1 MEISAVNKYRLAIG
15 AATVVNTAVAEKA
28 FDSRGIAL
36 YHAISGTVA
45 LGASALAPKVD
56 EEQGEEYTY
65 TDAALTFVG
74 GVIGGTVLS
83 GVFKGI
89 GTLLSKEAEDEADA
103 EEIANVIEEVTGL
116 TPED

>member
-1 MEISAVNKYRLAIG
+1 MEISAANKYRLAIG

-36 YHAISGTVA
+36 YHAISGTAA
-45 LGASALAPKVD
+45 LAASALVPEVAEN
-56 EEQGEEYTY
+56 EEQEYTY
-65 TDAALTFVG
+65 SDAALTFAG
-74 GVIGGTVLS
+74 AVIGGTVLS

-103 EEIANVIEEVTGL
+103 EEIASVIEEVTGL